1 MIENN
6 EIAKA
11 LGQVPELVARTD
23 TLIED
28 NARKDEIIGRLLQS
42 RMKAEIP
49 DSEVEKVVHAATT
62 AVARTRCATPDIS
75 GVSAQVADGVMS
87 IIKANIREEVSE
99 AIRNTAEDIPVNVV
113 HTHTTLREM
122 AHMAEEKLRL
132 ACRVVQ
138 IINVSLL
145 LIVGIL
151 IISHFTSE
159 EHYGRRYAEIAAS
172 KYTSKVERTE
182 MMDVAYPISFLPKE
196 YHKTPSVVRQRIR
209 RNEQILRQRKKEA
222 RANKGHYTTKIPLE
236 R

>member
-28 NARKDEIIGRLLQS
+28 NARKDEIIGRLLQN

-49 DSEVEKVVHAATT
+49 DSEVEKVVHAAST

-75 GVSAQVADGVMS
+75 GVSAQVADGVMG
-87 IIKANIREEVSE
+87 IIKANIRDEVSE

-122 AHMAEEKLRL
+122 AHMAEEKLRI
-132 ACRVVQ
+132 ACRIVQ
-138 IINVSLL
+138 AINIILL
-145 LIVGIL
+145 VIVGIL
-151 IISHFTSE
+151 AIGHYTSE
-159 EHYGRRYAEIAAS
+159 EYFGQRYAEIAAS
-172 KYTSKVERTE
+172 KYTTKEERDD
-182 MMDVAYPISFLPKE
+182 MVSVAYPISFLPKE
-196 YHKTPSVVRQRIR
+196 YQKTPSVVRQRIR
-209 RNEQILRQRKKEA
+209 RNEQIIRQRRKEA
-222 RANKGHYTTKIPLE
+222 RANKGNHSTKIPLE

>member
-28 NARKDEIIGRLLQS
+28 NARKDEIIGKLLQN

-49 DSEVEKVVHAATT
+49 ASEVEKVVHAATT

-75 GVSAQVADGVMS
+75 GVSAQVADGVMG

-122 AHMAEEKLRL
+122 ASMAEEKLRI
-132 ACRVVQ
+132 ACRIVQ
-138 IINVSLL
+138 VINIILL
-145 LIVGIL
+145 VIVGIL
-151 IISHFTSE
+151 TICHYTSE
-159 EHYGRRYAEIAAS
+159 EYNGQRYAEIAAS
-172 KYTSKVERTE
+172 KYTTKEERTE
-182 MMDVAYPISFLPKE
+182 MMDAAYSISFLPKE
-196 YHKTPSVVRQRIR
+196 YLKSPSTIRKRIR
-209 RNEQILRQRKKEA
+209 SNEQIIRQRKKEA
-222 RANKGHYTTKIPLE
+222 RANKGKFSTKIPLE
-236 R
+236 P